1 MSCTFDT
8 VLGNASVGAAG
19 TASIDLGS
27 GTGGTSMVAHAC
39 HADGSPAPFRMK
51 HAATNADFPG
61 ATGQLCCTTGEYE
74 FTRPSGPLQY
84 FNVLGLSAGTLI
96 TVSYRSQTR

>member
-1 MSCTFDT
+1 MSCKTFDT
-8 VLGNASVGAAG
+8 VVGNASVNAG
-19 TASIDLGS
+19 TTAFIDLTDKSRGA
-27 GTGGTSMVAHAC
+27 GMVAHAC
-39 HADGSPAPFRMK
+39 HADGTPAPFRMK
-51 HAATNADFPG
+51 HATTNADFPG

-74 FTRPSGPLQY
+74 FTRPSQFQY